1 MVFALN
7 QVSRKYDVHR
17 TFLYLVSDRG
27 QLEPVRPSLI
37 GACTTVAGQV
47 MDRLNTF
54 VAGSYN
60 LATRIVTV
68 EGLRQLAQ
76 VGAASEHSA
85 LLFVNIAA
93 GFSQI
98 NLRSES
104 TTSLQCTGYRGP
116 VTELQ
121 DWVMVC
127 ELFNGVIANV

>member
-1 MVFALN
+1 
-7 QVSRKYDVHR
+7 
-17 TFLYLVSDRG
+17 
-27 QLEPVRPSLI
+27 
-37 GACTTVAGQV
+37 
-47 MDRLNTF
+47 MDRLSTF
-54 VAGSYN
+54 VAGSHN

-104 TTSLQCTGYRGP
+104 TTSLQCTGCRGP

-121 DWVMVC
+121 DGVMVC
-127 ELFNGVIANV
+127 ELFDGVIANV

>member
-1 MVFALN
+1 MCPTVAHWSL
-7 QVSRKYDVHR
+7 
-17 TFLYLVSDRG
+17 SDR
-27 QLEPVRPSLI
+27 RRLI
-37 GACTTVAGQV
+37 SMVSFTP
-47 MDRLNTF
+47 MDRLSTF
-54 VAGSYN
+54 VAGSHS
-60 LATRIVTV
+60 LATTRLVTV

-104 TTSLQCTGYRGP
+104 TTSLQCTGCRGP

-121 DWVMVC
+121 DGVMVC
-127 ELFNGVIANV
+127 ELFDGVITNV